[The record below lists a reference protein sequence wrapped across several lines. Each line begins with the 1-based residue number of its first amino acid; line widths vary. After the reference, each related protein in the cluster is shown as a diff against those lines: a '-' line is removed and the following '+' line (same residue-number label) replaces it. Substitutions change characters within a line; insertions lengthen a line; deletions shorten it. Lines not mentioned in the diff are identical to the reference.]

1 MSNDKSN
8 MYNILAKLKNANP
21 QLMDEKVK
29 NVYNQL
35 TEAADRDV
43 DLQVAMNTEISES
56 SVSVQNYRIDIV
68 LKEFAGHQKRFY
80 NIVENDTDTILYKEL
95 ALFET
100 AMGIV
105 KKRMTFRS
113 GSDELAKFD
122 ADYENSL
129 YELWT
134 HQNRAKR
141 GINENVSLAKA
152 DAAKSKLSDAKV
164 KIIKRL

>member
-1 MSNDKSN
+1 
-8 MYNILAKLKNANP
+8 
-21 QLMDEKVK
+21 
-29 NVYNQL
+29 
-35 TEAADRDV
+35 
-43 DLQVAMNTEISES
+43 
-56 SVSVQNYRIDIV
+56 
-68 LKEFAGHQKRFY
+68 
-80 NIVENDTDTILYKEL
+80 
-95 ALFET
+95 
-100 AMGIV
+100 
-105 KKRMTFRS
+105 
-113 GSDELAKFD
+113 LAKFD